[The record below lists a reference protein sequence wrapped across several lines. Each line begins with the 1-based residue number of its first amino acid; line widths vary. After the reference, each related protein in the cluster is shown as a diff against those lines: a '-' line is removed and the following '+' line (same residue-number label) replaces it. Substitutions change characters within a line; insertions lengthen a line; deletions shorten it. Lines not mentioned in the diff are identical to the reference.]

1 MSEFIIPERLNATT
15 APEVEKK
22 LLALIQRE
30 RPEKLICNFSNTV
43 YISSAGLRI
52 MLLVSKK
59 MKAIGGEAIL
69 SEVPPDVYSVFKMA
83 GFIHVLNVT
92 PIGE

>member
-1 MSEFIIPERLNATT
+1 
-15 APEVEKK
+15 
-22 LLALIQRE
+22 
-30 RPEKLICNFSNTV
+30 
-43 YISSAGLRI
+43 